1 MDKIRNSKGIA
12 RTVVLFALIAFI
24 LLAIIAI
31 RIIRGNAE
39 ETKISMDE
47 TIVTSAEREA
57 LINYMQDDS
66 LTNTVAVF
74 DIETKKFIEP
84 ATAKQTV
91 KPYGNSKEHQGKYL
105 LITFGEDH
113 SISSKWVAP

>member
-1 MDKIRNSKGIA
+1 MNKVRDGKGIA
-12 RTVVLFALIAFI
+12 RTVALFALIAFV
-24 LLAIIAI
+24 LVAIIAI
-31 RIIRGNAE
+31 KIIRSNAE
-39 ETKISMDE
+39 ETLIDMDNA
-47 TIVTSAEREA
+47 IVTSAEREA
-57 LINYMQDDS
+57 LVNYMQDDS
-66 LTNTVAVF
+66 LTDTVAVF

-91 KPYGNSKEHQGKYL
+91 KPYGNSKEHRGKYL